1 MKETKFLS
9 ETGDNKY
16 FREQNLEKQTLNPI
30 YSTYLANPQRYIE
43 NIQDYKVF
51 SLDPVSI
58 TILRIYQM
66 IRRV

>member
-1 MKETKFLS
+1 MEETQFLS

-16 FREQNLEKQTLNPI
+16 FLEQILEKQTLNPI
-30 YSTYLANPQRYIE
+30 SSTYLANPQRYIE

-51 SLDPVSI
+51 SLDPVLI
-58 TILRIYQM
+58 IILRIYQM